1 MKRLPDSRPKENIEE
16 SESQSVKSCI
26 IFFRQAGGAGI
37 MAQGNSS
44 SIKTGENV
52 IIGGLIVQ
60 IVFFGMFIVVESF
73 FHNRVL
79 KHPNE
84 CAMITRNIPS
94 QLKNWD
100 YVLLTL
106 LVALFLYS

>member
-16 SESQSVKSCI
+16 SELQSVKSCI

-37 MAQGNSS
+37 MAQGNLS

-60 IVFFGMFIVVESF
+60 IVFFGMFIVVELF